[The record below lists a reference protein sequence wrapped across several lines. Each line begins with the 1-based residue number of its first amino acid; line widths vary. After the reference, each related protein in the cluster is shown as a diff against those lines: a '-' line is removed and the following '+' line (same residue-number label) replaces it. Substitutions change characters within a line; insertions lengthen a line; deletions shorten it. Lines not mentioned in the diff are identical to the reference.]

1 MDRWTYGNSP
11 LSNRTSALWGRCPKR
26 VHCATSLVIS
36 TLPITGYLLWNICYV
51 GCWKFILID
60 LELWQVGSFFLV
72 AIASRVRVA
81 DSVAHIGP
89 VAVHNDYQGKGI
101 GKMLLDF
108 AESLAETSEM
118 EVVSCRTDVLPIYE
132 RRGYKTIGTVPITD
146 YLHPSELTRLDLEF
160 LILRKT
166 SVARGMDNEQTD

>member
-1 MDRWTYGNSP
+1 MDGWTYGNSP
-11 LSNRTSALWGRCPKR
+11 LSYRTSALRGRCPKR

-36 TLPITGYLLWNICYV
+36 TLPMTGNLLWIICYV
-51 GCWKFILID
+51 DCWKFILID
-60 LELWQVGSFFLV
+60 LELWQVGSFLLV
-72 AIASRVRVA
+72 AIASRVQVA

-160 LILRKT
+160 FILRKT
-166 SVARGMDNEQTD
+166 CIRS